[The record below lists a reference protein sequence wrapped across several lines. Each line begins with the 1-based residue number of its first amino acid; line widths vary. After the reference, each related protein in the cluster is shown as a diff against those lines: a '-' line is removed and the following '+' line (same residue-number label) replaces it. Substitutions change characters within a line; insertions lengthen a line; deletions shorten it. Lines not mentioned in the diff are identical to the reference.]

1 MVQRPLGNHHD
12 GPDTLL
18 VTPDTKQTGPVAA
31 ETENLQEVIKRAR
44 FVLFD
49 FDGPI
54 CRLFA
59 GYSAEK
65 VARQLVAWLE
75 GQGLRGLLT
84 EEEQIHPDPQ
94 VLLAAVNRRRPN
106 SDLVTELEERLTQE
120 ELRAVPSAWPT
131 AYADPLIRTWSA
143 VGARL
148 AIATNNSAQTAISY
162 LEGRDLSGCFAPNV
176 YGRTKKLHQLKPD
189 PYCLVRA
196 LNAMGA
202 APNKAL
208 MIGDTPTDFYAAQ
221 GADVPFL
228 GYARNAEREKEL
240 RSAGAAVVVR
250 SLESVLETV
259 RGGVNP
265 QG

>member
-1 MVQRPLGNHHD
+1 M
-12 GPDTLL
+12 
-18 VTPDTKQTGPVAA
+18 AA
-31 ETENLQEVIKRAR
+31 ETANLQEVIERAR

-54 CRLFA
+54 CQLFA

-106 SDLVTELEERLTQE
+106 SDLVTELEDRLTQE
-120 ELRAVPSAWPT
+120 ELRAVPGALPT
-131 AYADPLIRTWSA
+131 AYADPLIKTWSA

-148 AIATNNSAQTAISY
+148 AIATNNSAQTAVSY
-162 LEGRDLSGCFAPNV
+162 LGGRDLTAYFTPNV
-176 YGRTKKLHQLKPD
+176 YGRTEKLHHLKPH

-196 LNAMGA
+196 LSSMGA
-202 APNKAL
+202 APDDAL
-208 MIGDTPTDFYAAQ
+208 MIGDTPTDFHAAQ
-221 GADVPFL
+221 RAEVPFL
-228 GYARNAEREKEL
+228 GYARNAEKEKEL
-240 RSAGAAVVVR
+240 RSAGAEVVVR
-250 SLESVLETV
+250 SLELVLKAV
-259 RGGVNP
+259 LDVNSAR
-265 QG
+265 

>member
-1 MVQRPLGNHHD
+1 M
-12 GPDTLL
+12 
-18 VTPDTKQTGPVAA
+18 TPDTKQTGPVAA

-49 FDGPI
+49 FDGLI

-59 GYSAEK
+59 GYSAEQ
-65 VARQLVAWLE
+65 VARQLVAWLDW
-75 GQGLRGLLT
+75 QGLRGLLT
-84 EEEQIHPDPQ
+84 EEERIHPDPQ

-120 ELRAVPSAWPT
+120 ELRAVSSAWPT

-148 AIATNNSAQTAISY
+148 AIATNNSARTAASY
-162 LEGRDLSGCFAPNV
+162 LDSRGLIGCFAPNI
-176 YGRTKKLHQLKPD
+176 YGRTRELHRLKPD
-189 PYCLVRA
+189 PYCLVQA

-202 APNKAL
+202 APHDAL
-208 MIGDTPTDFYAAQ
+208 TIGDTPTDFHAAQ
-221 GADVPFL
+221 RADVPFL

-240 RSAGAAVVVR
+240 RSAGAEVVVR
-250 SLESVLETV
+250 SLESLLRIV
-259 RGGVNP
+259 RG
-265 QG
+265 